1 MIFTEHFSKDQ
12 RLSAHKPC
20 TCFWETCSSNRFST
34 GVCPWKLSRFFA
46 VLRYVWYMKF
56 VLITESPNQ
65 SSSRNE
71 DGTFFPAKNCPSQG
85 IENSRFWFLGQ
96 RFLKWAPLVGVRIP
110 GAFAEREVQE
120 VLLRT
125 PCSRSRSKS
134 AEGAGEGRGR
144 HREAP
149 ISTPVFL
156 IVVGWRSQGSRAIS
170 GGDFR
175 QCSKRVIH
183 LFWEKFALRDHTRSR
198 SQKHTQAWNLIFSNS
213 FPGLAQRA
221 AVKGKW

>member
-85 IENSRFWFLGQ
+85 IENSRLWFLGQ

-110 GAFAEREVQE
+110 GGFCRERGPGGTENALQPE
-120 VLLRT
+120 PLKICR
-125 PCSRSRSKS
+125 
-134 AEGAGEGRGR
+134 RGR
-144 HREAP
+144 R
-149 ISTPVFL
+149 
-156 IVVGWRSQGSRAIS
+156 R
-170 GGDFR
+170 
-175 QCSKRVIH
+175 
-183 LFWEKFALRDHTRSR
+183 
-198 SQKHTQAWNLIFSNS
+198 
-213 FPGLAQRA
+213 QRA
-221 AVKGKW
+221 PPWGPHFNACLSDCGGLEITGKPCYQWRRLQTV